1 LPNEADLAREYG
13 VSTGT
18 VRKALDIM
26 EVEKFV
32 SRHQGRGTI
41 VNDPASGEL
50 AVRFSNIRD
59 ATGQRIAGVA
69 KTAEAKLSKASK
81 LEIERLQLQPNDEVY
96 RIRRFRYHMDR
107 LYMVEDASLPAAL
120 FPGLPEKLASSYRL
134 VVLAQRYGMLIVRA
148 EERVHAAKAEPP
160 VTDQLGLSAGAP
172 VLKLDRVTYAL
183 DGRPVEWRVAYVNAV
198 EVHYAAE
205 MT

>member
-1 LPNEADLAREYG
+1 MLPKVFANRPLYQQLRDAIVQGLTSGRWGPGDSLPNEADLAREYG

-81 LEIERLQLQPNDEVY
+81 LEIERL
-96 RIRRFRYHMDR
+96 
-107 LYMVEDASLPAAL
+107 
-120 FPGLPEKLASSYRL
+120 
-134 VVLAQRYGMLIVRA
+134 
-148 EERVHAAKAEPP
+148 
-160 VTDQLGLSAGAP
+160 
-172 VLKLDRVTYAL
+172 
-183 DGRPVEWRVAYVNAV
+183 
-198 EVHYAAE
+198 
-205 MT
+205 